1 MARTAMRAAR
11 QSTATISRRA
21 GLGFKRSV
29 ARTAIGGTLIGAG
42 AFVTLHSLFSLYSKN
57 TLGALLTQTQQ
68 QMWIKVGAGGALLG
82 AGILLATVWSDV
94 PVARDLRVAALPGGM
109 VVSSQLKF

>member
-1 MARTAMRAAR
+1 
-11 QSTATISRRA
+11 
-21 GLGFKRSV
+21 
-29 ARTAIGGTLIGAG
+29 
-42 AFVTLHSLFSLYSKN
+42 
-57 TLGALLTQTQQ
+57 
-68 QMWIKVGAGGALLG
+68 MWIKVGAGGALLG